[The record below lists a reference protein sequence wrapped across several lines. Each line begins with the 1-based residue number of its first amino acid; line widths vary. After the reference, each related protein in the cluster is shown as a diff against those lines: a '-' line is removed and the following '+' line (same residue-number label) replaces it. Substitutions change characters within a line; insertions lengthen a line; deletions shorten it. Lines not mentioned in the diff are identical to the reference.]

1 MSEIEAELLHLY
13 ADETLD
19 EKPELLKQRG
29 GAGYSEAAVELIAS
43 LLGSAGR
50 GRHVINLRNGGALPF
65 LADDAVVEV
74 PAWVEPDGVRP
85 RRAAAARPARARP
98 RRARDRVRGARARR
112 RAARRPRARV
122 PRAARAPADRP
133 VRRRRDARGQADR
146 RQPEVSAPGRSD
158 RRRRRQHQ
166 DGSRW
171 SRRSKARCVASLRG
185 PGSNSHGLGSAGA
198 VAVIASLVDGV
209 AFDRPAEHGAFF
221 LCGADV
227 EQDIAELSAEIEARS
242 WARAA
247 TVDNDT
253 FALLR
258 AGTDRPDAVAV
269 ICGAGINCVGRRA
282 DGRVARYPSLGWET
296 GDWGGAEAV
305 GREALFLAARAE
317 DGRGEAD
324 GAVGV
329 VRSHFELPSAYAVGE
344 AVHYR
349 RLRDVRL
356 GELAPAVVAAAGDG
370 DAVARALV
378 ERLANEIVLMV
389 RRALADLELEE
400 ADVVLGGGMLARG
413 EGFLHERVVGG
424 VAARSDAGRARYAAG
439 RGCRARRS

>member
-1 MSEIEAELLHLY
+1 MGVSVVIGVDGGNTKTDLAV
-13 ADETLD
+13 ATLD
-19 EKPELLKQRG
+19 GDVL
-29 GAGYSEAAVELIAS
+29 AS
-43 LLGSAGR
+43 
-50 GRHVINLRNGGALPF
+50 V
-65 LADDAVVEV
+65 
-74 PAWVEPDGVRP
+74 
-85 RRAAAARPARARP
+85 
-98 RRARDRVRGARARR
+98 
-112 RAARRPRARV
+112 
-122 PRAARAPADRP
+122 
-133 VRRRRDARGQADR
+133 
-146 RQPEVSAPGRSD
+146 
-158 RRRRRQHQ
+158 
-166 DGSRW
+166 
-171 SRRSKARCVASLRG
+171 RG
-185 PGSNSHGLGSAGA
+185 PGSNSHGLGSKGA

-209 AFDRPAEHGAFF
+209 VFDRPAEHGAFF

-227 EQDIAELSAEIEARS
+227 EHDVSELSAEIEARS
-242 WARAA
+242 WTRSA
-247 TVDNDT
+247 TVENDT

-258 AGTDRPDAVAV
+258 AGSDAPDAVAV
-269 ICGAGINCVGRRA
+269 VCGAGINCVGRRG

-317 DGRGEAD
+317 DGRGEATALVD
-324 GAVGV
+324 V

-389 RRALADLELEE
+389 RRAFADLELRE

-413 EGFLHERVVGG
+413 EGFLHERAVAGFPSGATPVVPDAPP
-424 VAARSDAGRARYAAG
+424 VAGAVLAALDAVDASHEAK
-439 RGCRARRS
+439 RRVREELRVR

>member
-1 MSEIEAELLHLY
+1 VVSVVVGV
-13 ADETLD
+13 D
-19 EKPELLKQRG
+19 G
-29 GAGYSEAAVELIAS
+29 GNTKTDLAVAT
-43 LLGSAGR
+43 
-50 GRHVINLRNGGALPF
+50 
-65 LADDAVVEV
+65 VE
-74 PAWVEPDGVRP
+74 G
-85 RRAAAARPARARP
+85 
-98 RRARDRVRGARARR
+98 
-112 RAARRPRARV
+112 
-122 PRAARAPADRP
+122 
-133 VRRRRDARGQADR
+133 
-146 RQPEVSAPGRSD
+146 EV
-158 RRRRRQHQ
+158 
-166 DGSRW
+166 
-171 SRRSKARCVASLRG
+171 VASVRG

-209 AFDRPAEHGAFF
+209 AFDRPADHGAFF

-242 WARAA
+242 WTRAA

-258 AGTDRPDAVAV
+258 AGSDSPNAVAV

-317 DGRGEAD
+317 DGRGEPTALVD
-324 GAVGV
+324 V
-329 VRSHFELPSAYAVGE
+329 VRSHFHLATACAVGE

-356 GELAPAVVAAAGDG
+356 GELAPAVVTAAGDG

-378 ERLANEIVLMV
+378 ERLANEIVLMG

-413 EGFLHERVVGG
+413 EGFLHERVVAALPSGAVPVVPDAPPVAGAVLAALDAVGASDDAKRRVREELRGG
-424 VAARSDAGRARYAAG
+424 
-439 RGCRARRS
+439 

>member
-1 MSEIEAELLHLY
+1 MDVTVVLGV
-13 ADETLD
+13 D
-19 EKPELLKQRG
+19 G
-29 GAGYSEAAVELIAS
+29 GNTKTDLAVATVD
-43 LLGSAGR
+43 G
-50 GRHVINLRNGGALPF
+50 
-65 LADDAVVEV
+65 EV
-74 PAWVEPDGVRP
+74 L
-85 RRAAAARPARARP
+85 
-98 RRARDRVRGARARR
+98 
-112 RAARRPRARV
+112 
-122 PRAARAPADRP
+122 
-133 VRRRRDARGQADR
+133 
-146 RQPEVSAPGRSD
+146 
-158 RRRRRQHQ
+158 
-166 DGSRW
+166 
-171 SRRSKARCVASLRG
+171 ASLRG

-209 AFDRPAEHGAFF
+209 AFVRPAEHGAFF
-221 LCGADV
+221 LCGADA

-242 WARAA
+242 WTRAA

-258 AGTDRPDAVAV
+258 AGSDRSDAIAV
-269 ICGAGINCVGRRA
+269 ICGAGINCVGRRT

-296 GDWGGAEAV
+296 GDWGGAEAL

-317 DGRGEAD
+317 DGRGEATALID
-324 GAVGV
+324 V
-329 VRSHFELPSAYAVGE
+329 VRSHFELPTAYAVGE

-389 RRALADLELEE
+389 RRALEDLELEA

-413 EGFLHERVVGG
+413 EGFLHERVVAALPRRATPVVPDAPP
-424 VAARSDAGRARYAAG
+424 VAGAVLAALDAVGASDEAKRRVREELRGR
-439 RGCRARRS
+439 